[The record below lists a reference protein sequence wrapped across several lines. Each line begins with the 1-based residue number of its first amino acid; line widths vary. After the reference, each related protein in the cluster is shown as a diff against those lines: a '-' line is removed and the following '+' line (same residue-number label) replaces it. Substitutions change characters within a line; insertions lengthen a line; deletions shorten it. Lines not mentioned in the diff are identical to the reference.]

1 MNGSDIAKIADE
13 LIATGELLRASGD
26 DAVRLCR
33 DWQTP
38 LRSSAGVRGAGPTVR
53 VEADQHGDAES
64 VPVTSVEAAVMSPD
78 PLSFEYDRLLASMKR
93 AFTDA
98 LTLRLQVLRVTSDA
112 TIQSGRMGIG
122 NCYDCNRYCDGRTQ
136 RLSHY
141 KGTDALVCQSCRM
154 RRDRGAA

>member
-1 MNGSDIAKIADE
+1 MNGADIAKIADE
-13 LIATGELLRASGD
+13 LIATGLLLRERGD
-26 DAVRLCR
+26 EAVRLCR

-38 LRSSAGVRGAGPTVR
+38 LRSSSGIRGAGPSIQV
-53 VEADQHGDAES
+53 DGES
-64 VPVTSVEAAVMSPD
+64 VPVTAVEAAVLSPD
-78 PLSFEYDRLLASMKR
+78 PLSFEYDRLHAGLKR
-93 AFTDA
+93 TFTDA

-112 TIQSGRMGIG
+112 TVQSGRMGIG